1 MISFVMHI
9 RDNDIIKTHF
19 HDTLP
24 LVLDVSTIFV
34 LEMSSYCVG
43 IV

>member
-1 MISFVMHI
+1 MISFVMQVT
-9 RDNDIIKTHF
+9 DNDIFRTQF

-34 LEMSSYCVG
+34 LEIMSTYL
-43 IV
+43 